1 MGSNS
6 LLLSPKRNQ
15 DEFYQI
21 YTDNL
26 ASLNRKK
33 YIKILFPEGG
43 ASEKVKPLPRSQLLT
58 LLGTDSAGGR
68 VGFSFLDSS

>member
-15 DEFYQI
+15 DKFYQI

-26 ASLNRKK
+26 ASLNCKK
-33 YIKILFPEGG
+33 YKNIFPEGG
-43 ASEKVKPLPRSQLLT
+43 ASEKVKPLPRPQQ
-58 LLGTDSAGGR
+58 A
-68 VGFSFLDSS
+68 